1 MAKKKIVTEKPEEAV
16 ETLEIVE
23 EALVKVY
30 IKVSYYD
37 LKLKKNIYYGTTLEV
52 TEERA
57 EELVSKGIA
66 RRV

>member
-1 MAKKKIVTEKPEEAV
+1 MAKKKILTEKPEEAV
-16 ETLEIVE
+16 ETLEVVE

-57 EELVSKGIA
+57 AELVSKGIA